1 MIKPRMIFLAASAA
15 LLFSQSLSICQELNW
30 QELKGEHFL
39 IYFTAD
45 EKFAREVLNKAELYY
60 RNIAS
65 EFGYARYSEFW
76 TWDKRVKIYIHPE
89 RSSFQ
94 KATAQPAWSQ
104 GVADYKNKQ
113 IVSYVWSQ
121 GFLESLLPHEIAHL
135 VFRDFIGF
143 KSEVPL
149 WLDEGA
155 AQWAEEFK
163 RQQVKIIA
171 GQLLKNNTLLSLDEM
186 MRLDIRKVNENDAD
200 KLVNIYYLQAASLVG
215 FLIEKYGSDSF
226 TDFCRQLRD
235 GKSLQ
240 EALKSAYPAYI
251 RSLQELENRWRQ
263 YLQEE

>member
-1 MIKPRMIFLAASAA
+1 MIKPKIFFLAVSAI
-15 LLFSQSLSICQELNW
+15 LLISQSRGICQVQSW

-39 IYFTAD
+39 IYFTGD
-45 EKFAREVLNKAELYY
+45 EKFAIEVLNKAEVYY

-76 TWDKRVKIYIHPE
+76 TWDKRVKIYIYPE
-89 RSSFQ
+89 RSFFQ
-94 KATAQPAWSQ
+94 KATAQPFWSQ

-113 IVSYVWSQ
+113 IVSYVWSK

-149 WLDEGA
+149 WLDEGV

-171 GQLLKNNTLLSLDEM
+171 SQLLKNDTLLSLDEM
-186 MRLDIRKVNENDAD
+186 MRLDIKKLGEND

-226 TDFCRQLRD
+226 ADFCRQLRD
-235 GKSLQ
+235 GKGLQ
-240 EALKSAYPAYI
+240 EALKSAYPTYI
-251 RSLQELENRWRQ
+251 RDLQELENRWRQ
-263 YLQEE
+263 YLQE